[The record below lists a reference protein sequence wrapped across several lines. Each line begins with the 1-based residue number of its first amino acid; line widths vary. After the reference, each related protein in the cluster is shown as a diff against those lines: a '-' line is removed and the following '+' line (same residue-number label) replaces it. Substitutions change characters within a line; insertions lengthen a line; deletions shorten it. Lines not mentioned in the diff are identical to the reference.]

1 MNATTFTTTGDDY
14 TLVLD
19 AKFDLAQAGRNSS
32 DIHVMAFERGYRRAA
47 QELATLL
54 GIEIT
59 VIDGS
64 YDGPQMQQQS
74 SNGDE
79 GELWQ
84 EIHNRT
90 KAARIKIE
98 IFRDNVW
105 AGDGTLQS
113 DNTIADCAAYLGDDV
128 YSEIESQIDDDSS
141 ELEMNGVSYHWD
153 LTVV

>member
-47 QELATLL
+47 
-54 GIEIT
+54 
-59 VIDGS
+59 
-64 YDGPQMQQQS
+64 
-74 SNGDE
+74 
-79 GELWQ
+79 
-84 EIHNRT
+84 
-90 KAARIKIE
+90 
-98 IFRDNVW
+98 
-105 AGDGTLQS
+105 
-113 DNTIADCAAYLGDDV
+113 
-128 YSEIESQIDDDSS
+128 